1 MDHRNYHA
9 RLRTQMAN
17 ERTLLSYY
25 RSGLACIGLGA
36 FIFKFYE
43 STFFVVLSALAVV
56 IGIIIVIYGSIR
68 YRKFKQKI
76 LSRK

>member
-36 FIFKFYE
+36 FIFKFYD
-43 STFFVVLSALAVV
+43 SPLFVGISILAVV
-56 IGIIIVIYGSIR
+56 AGAVIVVYGSIR
-68 YRKFKQKI
+68 YRGFKAKI
-76 LSRK
+76 LKRR